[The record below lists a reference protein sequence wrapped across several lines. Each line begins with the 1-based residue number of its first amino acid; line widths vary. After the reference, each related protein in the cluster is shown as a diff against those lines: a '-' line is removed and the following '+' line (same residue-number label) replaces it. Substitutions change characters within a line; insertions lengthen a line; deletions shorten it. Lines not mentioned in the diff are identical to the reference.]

1 MAPIIPD
8 PSTIMVY
15 VVSIV
20 GGMGSGT
27 NFLSRTPEE
36 FLGNINDMDTQDAG
50 TFSCKQCFYMLLL
63 NTALGVAFLT
73 MAWLYNSITVLT
85 IIEKYLCTT

>member
-1 MAPIIPD
+1 MIGSSIPD
-8 PSTIMVY
+8 PSTIMVCLS
-15 VVSIV
+15 VV

-50 TFSCKQCFYMLLL
+50 TF
-63 NTALGVAFLT
+63 
-73 MAWLYNSITVLT
+73 
-85 IIEKYLCTT
+85 